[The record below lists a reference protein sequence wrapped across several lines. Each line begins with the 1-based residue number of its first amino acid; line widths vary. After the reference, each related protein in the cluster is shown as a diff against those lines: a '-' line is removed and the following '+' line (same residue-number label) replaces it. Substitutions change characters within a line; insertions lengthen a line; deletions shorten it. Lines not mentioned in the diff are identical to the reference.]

1 MIRSSTLKTLLSF
14 HNGDKT
20 LSSVLNQ
27 SMSSDPINP
36 VLLDKHLLALD
47 RRLGTI
53 LGVVR
58 DCVSATENP
67 KDVIFPRDEDYD
79 NVKPDQ
85 EVDDGHFF
93 G

>member
-14 HNGDKT
+14 HNGDKS
-20 LSSVLNQ
+20 LSYVLNQ

-47 RRLGTI
+47 RRLGVI

-58 DCVSATENP
+58 DCVSAAENP
-67 KDVIFPRDEDYD
+67 KEVIFPRDEDYD